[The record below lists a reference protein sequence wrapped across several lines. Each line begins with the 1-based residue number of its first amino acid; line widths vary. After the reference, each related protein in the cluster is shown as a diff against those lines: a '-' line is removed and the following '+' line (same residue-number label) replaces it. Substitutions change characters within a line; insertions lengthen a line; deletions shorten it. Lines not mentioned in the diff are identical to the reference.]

1 MPGVDGFVGVGGFV
15 GVAGAFVVLGVGAGA
30 SEVAVVA
37 AVLGL
42 VGVGVLGVLLDSA
55 FLESVR

>member
-1 MPGVDGFVGVGGFV
+1 VGVDGFVGVDE
-15 GVAGAFVVLGVGAGA
+15 AFVVFGAGAGA
-30 SEVAVVA
+30 SEVAAGAV
-37 AVLGL
+37 VLGL

>member
-1 MPGVDGFVGVGGFV
+1 MGVDGFVGVD
-15 GVAGAFVVLGVGAGA
+15 GAFVVFGVGAGA

-42 VGVGVLGVLLDSA
+42 VGVGVLGVLGVLLDSA